1 MAIGDA
7 PSSRLSAASRRLE
20 NLRRVLEL
28 LQSSPSGMPSKDA
41 QVNHAQASQLE
52 CSTGGIAL
60 ISPTGDQIGSDQN
73 SAQCAIIN
81 NTNISI
87 GKPSLRAGT
96 DLTYS
101 SAMRSEATTA
111 IVDPDPHTAL
121 SRL

>member
-20 NLRRVLEL
+20 NLAKVLEY
-28 LQSSPSGMPSKDA
+28 LQSSPNGMPGKDA
-41 QVNHAQASQLE
+41 QVSHAQASPLG
-52 CSTGGIAL
+52 CSTDGIAL
-60 ISPTGDQIGSDQN
+60 MSPTGDQIGSDQN

-81 NTNISI
+81 NTNIRI

-101 SAMRSEATTA
+101 SATRSEATTT